1 MKQFEYT
8 ITDKE
13 GIHARPAG
21 LLVKQAG
28 RYASKITM
36 TKGEKTG
43 DCKRLFAIMGLGVKC
58 GDTVTIT
65 LDGQDEKE
73 AALALTAFLKDNL

>member
-28 RYASKITM
+28 KYASKITM
-36 TKGEKTG
+36 TKGEKIA
-43 DCKRLFAIMGLGVKC
+43 DCKKLFAIMGLGVKC
-58 GDTVTIT
+58 GDTVT
-65 LDGQDEKE
+65 LSLEGQDEVE
-73 AALALTAFLKDNL
+73 AALAMEGFLKDHL